1 MRKSVKARVLT
12 GRGILK
18 REHCQRPCKQGK
30 RKGILGSR
38 PFFAILLLILE
49 ILSIFRNG
57 RWRSE
62 WSVSFQPSGGNVE
75 VTGILKVQV
84 II

>member
-1 MRKSVKARVLT
+1 MRKSVKAGVLK

-18 REHCQRPCKQGK
+18 REHKEHAD
-30 RKGILGSR
+30 KGEEREYLVR
-38 PFFAILLLILE
+38 DHFLPFKSLTLE